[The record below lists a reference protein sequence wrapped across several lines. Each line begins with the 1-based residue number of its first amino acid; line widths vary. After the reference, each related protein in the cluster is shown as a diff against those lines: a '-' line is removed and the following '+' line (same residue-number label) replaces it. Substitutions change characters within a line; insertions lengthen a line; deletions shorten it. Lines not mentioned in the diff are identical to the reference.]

1 MGPDPIGTPAW
12 APPHERGGEGG
23 GEYVWE
29 HEGPR
34 EIHSYLTQP
43 IVTELSAAG
52 AHSVLEL
59 GCGNGWFSAG
69 LHNCGFDVTGVDQSE
84 SGLRLATRR
93 YPELNFQRQDVMHD
107 LHPSLVG
114 RFDAVVSID
123 LIDHLPLPRR
133 LVQAALLALK
143 PGGLLIVTSAYHGY
157 VKNLALALT
166 GKLDSHLDP
175 LRDHGRVKFFSR
187 ASLLALLGEF
197 GLSNVRFQ
205 SVGSFPLLARAMLA
219 SASAPA

>member
-1 MGPDPIGTPAW
+1 VGPDPIGSTAW
-12 APPHERGGEGG
+12 APPRERDGDDPGGL
-23 GEYVWE
+23 VWA

-52 AHSVLEL
+52 AHSVLEF

-93 YPELNFQRQDVMHD
+93 YPDLSFLRQDVMHA
-107 LHPSLVG
+107 LHPGLVG

-166 GKLDSHLDP
+166 GRLDSHLDP

-187 ASLLALLGEF
+187 ASLLALLAEF
-197 GLSNVRFQ
+197 GLEDVRFQ
-205 SVGSFPLLARAMLA
+205 SVGSFPLLARGMLA
-219 SASAPA
+219 SARAPV